1 MCAGHK
7 KYAVDCRNAA
17 GEREMGPLCGSLPR
31 YAGALAGLQRIS
43 IHCEHHRRP
52 PGRLRTAWLKTVT
65 VHGDSKLYV
74 LTLTG
79 AIDTMA
85 RNRPLCGDCPLRAA
99 LGSLRDASPR

>member
-43 IHCEHHRRP
+43 IHCKHQRRP

-65 VHGDSKLYV
+65 VHGDFQ
-74 LTLTG
+74 
-79 AIDTMA
+79 A
-85 RNRPLCGDCPLRAA
+85 LRAHA
-99 LGSLRDASPR
+99 NWSNRYHGSEPTTLWRLSAASGIRQS